1 MTSSFF
7 SKNGKKALLFTVK
20 VGLSVVL
27 IIWLINQNRLDFSL
41 FANLNFNTS
50 TVILLCSGAFFVLFG
65 LLLLGWRLCLLL
77 RFKGFSVRY
86 KKFVGITFAGSLLGV
101 VLPGLVGGDAM
112 KAVYL
117 CSNVSERR
125 MDALTSVVID
135 RFLGLYSLLLLGT
148 LALFGGWLVDFMP
161 FDSRLFLI
169 APIIVLLI
177 GVGLCLF
184 GWDMFFNARFVQLIF
199 SVFPQIIK
207 NFIVSL
213 REYLSFPSLIIKVI
227 TLSIFNHAFVLFSY
241 IIAAVLFNDNIPIL
255 SHFVI
260 NPLAMVMNAIP
271 ITPGGL
277 GMAESIFA
285 FLFQAAGSCN
295 GAMVG
300 LLGRF
305 IQYVVFIL
313 SGSIALSLLKM
324 RSHIFTIARSD
335 D

>member
-41 FANLNFNTS
+41 FANINFITRN
-50 TVILLCSGAFFVLFG
+50 VILLISGVLLVLLG
-65 LLLLGWRLCLLL
+65 LLLLGLRLFIIL
-77 RFKGFSVRY
+77 RFKRFSVSY
-86 KKFVGITFAGSLLGV
+86 NKVLGITFAGSFIGI

-148 LALFGGWLVDFMP
+148 LALFFGWLVDFMP
-161 FDSRLFLI
+161 FDSRVFLV
-169 APIIVLLI
+169 APTVVLLV

-184 GWDMFFNARFVQLIF
+184 GWDIFFNARIVQSIF
-199 SVFPQIIK
+199 SILPKIIK
-207 NFIVSL
+207 KFIVSL
-213 REYLSFPSLIIKVI
+213 REYLAVPSLIIKVI
-227 TLSIFNHAFVLFSY
+227 VLSVFNHAFVLFSY
-241 IIAAVLFNDNIPIL
+241 IIAAVLFNDSVPIL
-255 SHFVI
+255 SHFII
-260 NPLAMVMNAIP
+260 NPLAMLMNAIP

-277 GMAESIFA
+277 GMAEGAFS
-285 FLFQAAGSCN
+285 FLFQASGSSN

-305 IQYVVFIL
+305 IQYVVFML
-313 SGSIALSLLKM
+313 SGGIALSLLRLK
-324 RSHIFTIARSD
+324 SQILVVDTLGN
-335 D
+335 